1 MLEKL
6 PNLLVGLMGLG
17 LFALFATQLKS
28 GRALKLGRGL
38 GPQRFLEK
46 DKEPGSYWFHQIA
59 VLIGAIAFVG
69 LALFK
74 DMPLS

>member
-1 MLEKL
+1 MFEKL
-6 PNLLVGLMGLG
+6 PNILVGVLGLC

-46 DKEPGSYWFHQIA
+46 ASEPGGYWFNQIA
-59 VLIGAIAFVG
+59 VLVGALAFVA

-74 DMPLS
+74 DMPLQ